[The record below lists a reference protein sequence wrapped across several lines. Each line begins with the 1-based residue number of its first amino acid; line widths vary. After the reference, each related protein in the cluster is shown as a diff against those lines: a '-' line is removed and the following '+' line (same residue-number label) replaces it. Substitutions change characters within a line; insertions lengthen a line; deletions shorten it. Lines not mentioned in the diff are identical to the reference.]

1 MIRIAIVGSG
11 WIVSDMLKAM
21 QAVQGY
27 EIVAICAR
35 NREKAS
41 RFSIPHIYTDYAEM
55 LTRTDIDF
63 VYVALP
69 NSLHYAPA
77 KQALLAGKN
86 VLLEK
91 PFTSTVEQAAE
102 LFALAKERD
111 LFLFEAI
118 SNIHLPNF
126 HKLREILPQI
136 GPVRLVHA
144 DYDEHFGRYDEY
156 CAGADIPVFTQEYEG
171 GALRDIN
178 IYCLH
183 VILALYGRPDA
194 VSYLSNAI
202 GRNAVGTSGVAT
214 LRYDAAGLVAVCSA
228 SMDSDGYRGF
238 LFQGE
243 KGTIRTHHLPN
254 FTTQVDL
261 MIPGQETQSF
271 ALNRYE
277 HRLCHELE
285 DYRDIFLARDR
296 KAAEALQAQTML
308 VMETIVRLEQS
319 EPARK

>member
-1 MIRIAIVGSG
+1 MLRIAIVGSG
-11 WIVSDMLKAM
+11 MIVPQMIEAM
-21 QAVQGY
+21 QTVQGY

-41 RFSIPHIYTDYAEM
+41 RFGIPHVYTDYAEM

-111 LFLFEAI
+111 LFIFEAI

-126 HKLREILPQI
+126 RKLREILPQI

-183 VILALYGRPDA
+183 IILALYGRPDA
-194 VSYLSNAI
+194 VFYASNAL

-214 LRYDAAGLVAVCSA
+214 LRYDAAGLVAVCTA

-261 MIPGQETQSF
+261 MLPGRETQTF

-277 HRLCHELE
+277 HRLCHQLE

-308 VMETIVRLEQS
+308 IMETLVRLEQS
-319 EPARK
+319 EPARG

>member
-1 MIRIAIVGSG
+1 MIVPQMI
-11 WIVSDMLKAM
+11 DAM
-21 QAVQGY
+21 QTVTGY

-35 NREKAS
+35 NREKTS
-41 RFSIPHIYTDYAEM
+41 RFGIPHVYTDYAEM
-55 LTRTDIDF
+55 LARPDIDF

-69 NSLHYAPA
+69 NSLHFDAA

-102 LFALAKERD
+102 LFALAGERG
-111 LFLFEAI
+111 LFIFEAI

-156 CAGADIPVFTQEYEG
+156 LAGADIPVFTQEYEG

-183 VILALYGRPDA
+183 IVLALYGRPDA
-194 VSYLSNAI
+194 VFYASNAL
-202 GRNAVGTSGVAT
+202 GRNAVPTSGVAT
-214 LRYDAAGLVAVCSA
+214 LRYDAAGLVAVCTA

-254 FTTQVDL
+254 FSTQVDL
-261 MIPGQETQSF
+261 MLPGQQTQSF
-271 ALNRYE
+271 ALNNYE
-277 HRLCHELE
+277 HRLCHQLE

-308 VMETIVRLEQS
+308 VMDTIVRLERS
-319 EPARK
+319 EPARS

>member
-1 MIRIAIVGSG
+1 MIVPQMIE
-11 WIVSDMLKAM
+11 AM
-21 QAVQGY
+21 QTVQGY
-27 EIVAICAR
+27 GIVAICAR

-41 RFSIPHIYTDYAEM
+41 RFGIPHVYTDYAEM

-111 LFLFEAI
+111 LFIFEAI

-126 HKLREILPQI
+126 RKLREILPQI

-183 VILALYGRPDA
+183 IILALFGRPDA
-194 VSYLSNAI
+194 VSYFSNAL
-202 GRNAVGTSGVAT
+202 GRNAVGTSGAAT
-214 LRYDAAGLVAVCSA
+214 LRYDAAGLVAICTA

-261 MIPGQETQSF
+261 MLPGRETQTF

-277 HRLCHELE
+277 HRLCHQLE

-308 VMETIVRLEQS
+308 VMDTIVRLEQS
-319 EPARK
+319 EPARG

>member
-1 MIRIAIVGSG
+1 MIVPQMIE
-11 WIVSDMLKAM
+11 AM
-21 QAVQGY
+21 QTVQGY
-27 EIVAICAR
+27 EIIAICAR

-41 RFSIPHIYTDYAEM
+41 RFGILHVYTDYAEM
-55 LTRTDIDF
+55 LARTDIDF

-69 NSLHYAPA
+69 NSLHFDAA

-102 LFALAKERD
+102 LFSLAAERG
-111 LFLFEAI
+111 LFIFEAI

-156 CAGADIPVFTQEYEG
+156 LAGADIPVFTQEYEG

-183 VILALYGRPDA
+183 IVLALYGRPDA
-194 VSYLSNAI
+194 VFYASNAL

-214 LRYDAAGLVAVCSA
+214 LRYDSAGLVAVCTA

-261 MIPGQETQSF
+261 MLPGQETQSF
-271 ALNRYE
+271 TLNRYE
-277 HRLCHELE
+277 HRLCHQLE

-296 KAAEALQAQTML
+296 KAAAALEAQTML
-308 VMETIVRLEQS
+308 VMDTIVRLERS
-319 EPARK
+319 EPARS

>member
-1 MIRIAIVGSG
+1 MIVPQMIE
-11 WIVSDMLKAM
+11 AM
-21 QAVQGY
+21 QTVQGY

-41 RFSIPHIYTDYAEM
+41 RFGIPHVYTDYAEM

-111 LFLFEAI
+111 LFIFEAI

-126 HKLREILPQI
+126 RKLREILPQI

-183 VILALYGRPDA
+183 IILALFGRPDA
-194 VSYLSNAI
+194 VSYFSNAL
-202 GRNAVGTSGVAT
+202 GRNAVGTSGAAT
-214 LRYDAAGLVAVCSA
+214 LRYDAAGLVAICTA

-261 MIPGQETQSF
+261 MLPGRETQTF

-277 HRLCHELE
+277 HRLCHQLE

-308 VMETIVRLEQS
+308 VMDTIVRLERS
-319 EPARK
+319 EPARG